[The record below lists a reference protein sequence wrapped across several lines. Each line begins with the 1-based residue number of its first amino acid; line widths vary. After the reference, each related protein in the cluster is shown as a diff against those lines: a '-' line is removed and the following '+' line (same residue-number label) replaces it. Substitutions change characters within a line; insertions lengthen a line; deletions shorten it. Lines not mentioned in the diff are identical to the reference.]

1 MDRGKVGFLISSGLV
16 LLAACII
23 PIFMNN
29 DFESGAL
36 VAYII
41 AKVLICGLL
50 LAAIIYNLVSSSFN
64 GSKGSILLTAGVFQF
79 VPLALRYILKSSVET
94 KYVWYIVILV
104 VTLAFYTAI
113 TFGLSAQNKKMLQRD
128 EISQGKE
135 IEVKEEKRLATDN
148 KED

>member
-41 AKVLICGLL
+41 AKVLVCGLL
-50 LAAIIYNLVSSSFN
+50 LAAIIYNLVSPSFN

-79 VPLALRYILKSSVET
+79 VPLALRYILKSNVES

-104 VTLAFYTAI
+104 
-113 TFGLSAQNKKMLQRD
+113 TFGLSAQNKKMLPRD

>member
-1 MDRGKVGFLISSGLV
+1 MERGKVGFLICSCLV
-16 LLAACII
+16 LIAVCII

-41 AKVLICGLL
+41 AKVLIAATL
-50 LAAIIYNLVSSSFN
+50 LAAIIYNLVSPSFN
-64 GSKGSILLTAGVFQF
+64 GSKGSILITAGLIQI
-79 VPLALRYILKSSVET
+79 VPLGLRYILKINGDS
-94 KYVWYIVILV
+94 KYIWYIVVLV
-104 VTLAFYTAI
+104 VTLVIFI
-113 TFGLSAQNKKMLQRD
+113 GVSFGLSEQNKKMLKRD
-128 EISQGKE
+128 EISVGKE

>member
-1 MDRGKVGFLISSGLV
+1 MERGKVGFLICSC
-16 LLAACII
+16 LALIAVCII

-41 AKVLICGLL
+41 AKVLIAATL
-50 LAAIIYNLVSSSFN
+50 LAAIIYNLVSPSFN
-64 GSKGSILLTAGVFQF
+64 GSKGSILITAGLIQI
-79 VPLALRYILKSSVET
+79 VPLGLRYILKINGDS
-94 KYVWYIVILV
+94 KYIWYIVVLV
-104 VTLAFYTAI
+104 VTLVIFI
-113 TFGLSAQNKKMLQRD
+113 GVSFGLSEQNKKMLKRD
-128 EISQGKE
+128 EISVGKE